1 MVISVG
7 LVLAK
12 QARKNAVSSH
22 LLFFKLKEYRN
33 TVKSIA
39 KLAIP
44 ITIGQLGLV
53 LMGFADVVMLGRY
66 NTVSMSSAGV
76 GNAVFFLLS
85 LIGVG
90 TLYGVS
96 TIISI
101 AEGEGKPQQAIP
113 VFFSSIWVSFILSA
127 CLMGLNLILYYNF
140 AWFGQSPAIT
150 DLAKEYLWIVNFS
163 LPALLFFNNGKQVMD
178 GLGKTQISMYVTFF
192 GLLLN
197 VLLNNALIFGN
208 YGAPEMG
215 MAGAAWA
222 TVIARYAMAILMLI
236 WVWYHPR
243 FIELKKIKSEVKSY
257 VLSIFRIG
265 FPVGFTYFFEI
276 AAFSFA
282 LILAGRIS
290 ELHSGA
296 HQIAIN
302 LASITYM
309 FVLGIS
315 AASSIVVGNHYGAK
329 DALGVRKAGFAA
341 IGLTIFIELVFAI
354 LFMVFNREIPLIY
367 TDDVKLLAM
376 TPSLIILAAFFQIS
390 DGLQAVGAGA
400 LRGIKDTKTT
410 GIIALISY
418 WLFMMPGAY
427 YLCFKLKMGIEG
439 IWIAF
444 VIGLSFAA
452 TLLLYRFNYK
462 TKAKRLVFED
472 ES

>member
-1 MVISVG
+1 MI
-7 LVLAK
+7 
-12 QARKNAVSSH
+12 
-22 LLFFKLKEYRN
+22 FKIKEYRE
-33 TVKSIA
+33 TVISIA
-39 KLAIP
+39 RLAIP

-76 GNAVFFLLS
+76 GNAVFFLFS
-85 LIGVG
+85 LIGIG
-90 TLYGVS
+90 TLYAVS

-101 AEGEGKPQQAIP
+101 AVGEGKPQQTIP
-113 VFFSSIWVSFILSA
+113 VFFSSLWVSLLLSA
-127 CLMGLNLILYYNF
+127 GLMGLNLLLYFNF
-140 AWFGQSPAIT
+140 DWFGQTPAISK
-150 DLAKEYLWIVNFS
+150 LAKEFLWIVNFS

-192 GLLLN
+192 GLALN
-197 VLLNNALIFGN
+197 VFLNYFLIFGN

-215 MAGAAWA
+215 MSGAAWA
-222 TVIARYAMAILMLI
+222 TVISRYTMAVIMLL
-236 WVWYHPR
+236 WTWFHPR
-243 FIELKKIKSEVKSY
+243 FIELKKIKIEAKSY
-257 VLSIFRIG
+257 VWSILRIG

-276 AAFSFA
+276 AAFSYA
-282 LILAGRIS
+282 LIMAGRIS

-309 FVLGIS
+309 FVLGVS
-315 AASSIVVGNHYGAK
+315 AACSIVVGNHYGAK

-341 IGLTIFIELVFAI
+341 IGLTVAIELVFAI
-354 LFMVFNREIPLIY
+354 LFMVFNEEIPLIY

-400 LRGIKDTKTT
+400 LRGIKDTRIT
-410 GIIALISY
+410 GIIALVAY
-418 WLFMMPGAY
+418 WFFMMPGAY
-427 YLCFKLKMGIEG
+427 YLCFELNMGIEG
-439 IWIAF
+439 IWISF
-444 VIGLSFAA
+444 VVGLSFAA
-452 TLLLYRFNYK
+452 ALLLHRFNYK